1 MSGPMFIFV
10 LLAIGVIITL
20 VILGVTTS
28 GNDDKSLSKK
38 SLFRTCKNNFECD
51 TGFFCELRNHPSDG
65 ICVIPPGGACHKVS
79 GNKSDAC
86 YSGYYCD
93 VQDGICLKVET

>member
-1 MSGPMFIFV
+1 MSGMMFIFV

-20 VILGVTTS
+20 VVLALTVNKDSNNTTS
-28 GNDDKSLSKK
+28 KK
-38 SLFRTCKNNFECD
+38 TLFKTCKNNFECE

-93 VQDGICLKVET
+93 VQDGICLKKD

>member
-1 MSGPMFIFV
+1 MSGMMFIFV

-20 VILGVTTS
+20 VVLALTVNKDSNNTTS
-28 GNDDKSLSKK
+28 KK
-38 SLFRTCKNNFECD
+38 ALFKTCKNNFECE

-93 VQDGICLKVET
+93 VQDGICLKKD